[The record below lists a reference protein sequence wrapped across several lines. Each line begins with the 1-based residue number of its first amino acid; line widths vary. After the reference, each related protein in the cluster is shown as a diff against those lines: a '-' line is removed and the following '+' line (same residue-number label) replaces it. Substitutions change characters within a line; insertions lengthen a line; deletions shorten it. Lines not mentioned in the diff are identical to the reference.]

1 MTTLACVGV
10 YAPAPAGGEIVA
22 ALTAITG
29 GADPDCVRWAARL
42 CEGDG
47 TSEPVRTV
55 GELMA
60 RLQLLPPE
68 TLVLV
73 DADVEGFT
81 PAGLNTVEVEE
92 WVGTPGGYGEYQ
104 LPEDVAWN
112 AANKFGRFDWQGR
125 PARVG
130 EPFTAVVLRLID
142 RMPDVG
148 R

>member
-1 MTTLACVGV
+1 M
-10 YAPAPAGGEIVA
+10 
-22 ALTAITG
+22 
-29 GADPDCVRWAARL
+29 
-42 CEGDG
+42 
-47 TSEPVRTV
+47 SEPVRTV
-55 GELMA
+55 GELIA

-68 TLVLV
+68 ALVLV

-81 PAGLNTVEVEE
+81 PAALSLVEVEE
-92 WVGTPGGYGEYQ
+92 WVGTPGGFGEYQ
-104 LPEDVAWN
+104 IPEDASWN

-130 EPFTAVVLRLID
+130 EPFIAVVLRLID